1 MKRIGYF
8 LTVGALA
15 AAMLAGCSTSNQK
28 AEETTAA
35 PAQTESAA
43 PAESKAEEESAS
55 EEATGD

>member
-28 AEETTAA
+28 AE
-35 PAQTESAA
+35 
-43 PAESKAEEESAS
+43 
-55 EEATGD
+55 GDHCSTNTDRERSVS